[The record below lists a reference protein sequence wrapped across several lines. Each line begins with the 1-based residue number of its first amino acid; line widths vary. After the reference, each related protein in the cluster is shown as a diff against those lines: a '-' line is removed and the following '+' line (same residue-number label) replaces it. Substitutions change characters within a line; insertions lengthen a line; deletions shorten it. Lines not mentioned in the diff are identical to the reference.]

1 MYKEIYLKFNE
12 EKAIQSVLY
21 VANRLK
27 RKDFHKIFKIL
38 YFADR
43 EHFSKYSRSIT
54 EDTYIA
60 MKDGP
65 VPSNLYD
72 IFKAM
77 RGDSFFAKN
86 VTQFKKY
93 FKVVD
98 YNFIEPLQEADLD
111 CLSQSDIEELDNSLK
126 EYGNLSYGEIREKS
140 HDYAWDNTTQ
150 GYPIS
155 VENILLEAGEQT
167 EYINFVKEQILLN
180 NPAILPK

>member
-1 MYKEIYLKFNE
+1 MCKEIKLKFNV
-12 EKAIQSVLY
+12 EKAIQCVLY
-21 VANRLK
+21 VAKRLK

-60 MKDGP
+60 MDDGP

-77 RGDSFFAKN
+77 RGDGFFAKN
-86 VTQFKKY
+86 VQQFTPY

-98 YNFIEPLQEADLD
+98 YYFIEPLKEADLD
-111 CLSQSDIEELDNSLK
+111 CLSQSDIEELDDSLK
-126 EYGNLSYGEIREKS
+126 KYGDLSYGEIREKS
-140 HDYAWDNTTQ
+140 HDYAWHHTAQ

-155 VENILLEAGEQT
+155 IENILLEAGERAD
-167 EYINFVKEQILLN
+167 YINFVKEQILLN
-180 NPAILPK
+180 NTAK